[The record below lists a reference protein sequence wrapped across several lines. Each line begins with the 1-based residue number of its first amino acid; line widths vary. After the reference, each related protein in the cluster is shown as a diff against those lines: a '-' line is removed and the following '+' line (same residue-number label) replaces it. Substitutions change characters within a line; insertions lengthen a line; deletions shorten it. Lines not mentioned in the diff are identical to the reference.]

1 MTFEMVDVKR
11 RELPD
16 VTDEF
21 ARTAGGVETVTALR
35 ESLRSRLERE
45 AVDTARAD
53 HEQKVLEALLER
65 TEIELPES
73 MLEHEVEHM
82 VADLADTLQRRGLT
96 LQRYYEATQKDEAA
110 LYLKWGQLSIA
121 TERRLRAQLAV
132 EEVARAESL
141 APSQEEIDREVE
153 NVARRLQQE
162 PARVREWLVQ
172 TGRYDSLTGTL
183 RRQKALAH
191 LVTLARGER
200 T

>member
-1 MTFEMVDVKR
+1 MRQGF
-11 RELPD
+11 LAP
-16 VTDEF
+16 
-21 ARTAGGVETVTALR
+21 
-35 ESLRSRLERE
+35 ESPGQAVITSRLHQPFPDAYRLLLQSS
-45 AVDTARAD
+45 R
-53 HEQKVLEALLER
+53 HVL
-65 TEIELPES
+65 
-73 MLEHEVEHM
+73 
-82 VADLADTLQRRGLT
+82 DLAIDLLLRGGERLRARH
-96 LQRYYEATQKDEAA
+96 LLD
-110 LYLKWGQLSIA
+110 GQ
-121 TERRLRAQLAV
+121 LRAQLAV

-162 PARVREWLVQ
+162 PVRVREWLVQ